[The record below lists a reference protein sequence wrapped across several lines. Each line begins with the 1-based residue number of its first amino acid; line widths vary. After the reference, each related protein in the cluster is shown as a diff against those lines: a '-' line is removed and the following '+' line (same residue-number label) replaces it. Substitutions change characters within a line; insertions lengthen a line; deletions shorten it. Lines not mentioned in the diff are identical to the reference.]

1 MRINIDHLTES
12 ELVDLNQRVV
22 QRLRMIH
29 QMHAHV
35 RMLEFK
41 IGERVWF
48 QTDRRMM
55 DGTLIRYNK
64 KSVTVVTDAGE
75 RWTVSPGF
83 LRKSPQGSSAHGRGV
98 LIEADRIDAD
108 SNSSSANFR
117 R

>member
-1 MRINIDHLTES
+1 MRINIDHLTEL

-22 QRLRMIH
+22 QRLRMIQ

-35 RMLEFK
+35 RMLDFK

-48 QTDRRMM
+48 QTDRRMI

-83 LRKSPQGSSAHGRGV
+83 LRESPQGSSAHGRGV
-98 LIEADRIDAD
+98 VIEAERIDAN
-108 SNSSSANFR
+108 SNSSADTFR
-117 R
+117 K

>member
-12 ELVDLNQRVV
+12 ELIDLNQRVV
-22 QRLRMIH
+22 QRLRMLQ

-48 QTDRRMM
+48 QTDRRMV

-83 LRKSPQGSSAHGRGV
+83 LQKSPQGSSAHGHGIV
-98 LIEADRIDAD
+98 IEGERIDT
-108 SNSSSANFR
+108 
-117 R
+117 